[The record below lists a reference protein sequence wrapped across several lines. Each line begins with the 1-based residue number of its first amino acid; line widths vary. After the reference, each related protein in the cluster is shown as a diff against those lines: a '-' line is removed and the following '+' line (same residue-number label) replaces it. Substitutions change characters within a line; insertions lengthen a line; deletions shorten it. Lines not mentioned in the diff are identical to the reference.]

1 MELVE
6 EHDLR
11 LVSRWHCHNAPV
23 RFHLHFRPSIEDPLD
38 DMFKAMTFVSSVKE
52 RVVYIS
58 LEDEGQNKVQITTG
72 DMNACVRRRWFD
84 PTSPPP
90 CSGEVL
96 FPLCQPYGPEPVEL
110 RQSQGSP
117 YRRAKMRRVGG

>member
-84 PTSPPP
+84 PTSPPLAAAKF
-90 CSGEVL
+90 CSRFVNLTGLNLSNCVHL
-96 FPLCQPYGPEPVEL
+96 KALPTGAQ
-110 RQSQGSP
+110 
-117 YRRAKMRRVGG
+117 K